1 MATQL
6 QNKPRVAEVTNNKG
20 TTLKIS
26 KMAETSPLVKML
38 RSHGSAAFEEKCFAV
53 DGPVIIGRAGA
64 LAQPKKDNG
73 IFASFQMSNIHARVF
88 YDHVN
93 CKFFVLDT
101 KSTNGT
107 YIQFKSD
114 PTKKVRLH
122 EDNPV
127 ELSSGDILHF
137 GLPGVSNVTKEY
149 NPPIITILKLQHPLK
164 VGKKD
169 MKEYDDYGN
178 ELSPSLL
185 KMYK

>member
-1 MATQL
+1 M
-6 QNKPRVAEVTNNKG
+6 PD
-20 TTLKIS
+20 IS
-26 KMAETSPLVKML
+26 GGFL
-38 RSHGSAAFEEKCFAV
+38 
-53 DGPVIIGRAGA
+53 
-64 LAQPKKDNG
+64 
-73 IFASFQMSNIHARVF
+73 
-88 YDHVN
+88 
-93 CKFFVLDT
+93 T
-101 KSTNGT
+101 KSTSVLKLGVEGIKPILSMPSCRKGLWNPFLSKKK
-107 YIQFKSD
+107 FKSD

>member
-1 MATQL
+1 M
-6 QNKPRVAEVTNNKG
+6 VWG
-20 TTLKIS
+20 TTYSEVNYQVQICID
-26 KMAETSPLVKML
+26 
-38 RSHGSAAFEEKCFAV
+38 CFW
-53 DGPVIIGRAGA
+53 G
-64 LAQPKKDNG
+64 
-73 IFASFQMSNIHARVF
+73 
-88 YDHVN
+88 
-93 CKFFVLDT
+93 
-101 KSTNGT
+101 
-107 YIQFKSD
+107 
-114 PTKKVRLH
+114 LH